1 MSQLSHQFI
10 TFANAMEKI
19 RFDVVGLY
27 HWDVRNYWKEYATG
41 AVGKVLTMQPQPENV
56 KDPYAVRVRE
66 GQLHVGYVA
75 VPDLDVV
82 YQALKGSSLTRLKG
96 TVMESNPEPPVL
108 RVECEVE
115 RIDWNYEPFDD
126 SPYADWHYDGLPLIP
141 RKQEQLGDLTTD
153 LIDALEDTDPDIE
166 NVISMTEILLTEHL
180 YDMSREM
187 TRARYRIERLL
198 SMRKEPVCASQAARL
213 RQQKGML
220 MRHENRDQV
229 ARYLFVELPS
239 QLRQKGLEDSH
250 YTYDNRL
257 DELEQQLHAFPFQ
270 LYDKFLADPV
280 DFLREVYYKH
290 VPRKYLYQL
299 LSGIVLM
306 ILKRRV
312 KIQRWGREGDTK
324 PIEQI
329 ENGCTLNIKTDSKLL
344 SEAAAVYWKRLE
356 EKGFVDKAHQLLP
369 STTRLEA
376 AYIAELFAE
385 QLGIKAKWKT
395 FEDFWGIN
403 NLAQEKYHSLE
414 SGKSPSREKVIN
426 EIFES

>member
-1 MSQLSHQFI
+1 
-10 TFANAMEKI
+10 MEKI

-166 NVISMTEILLTEHL
+166 NVISLTESLLLEHL
-180 YDMSREM
+180 VTS
-187 TRARYRIERLL
+187 LL
-198 SMRKEPVCASQAARL
+198 NTQQHLPQRPLHLL
-213 RQQKGML
+213 RDKKDGVQMV
-220 MRHENRDQV
+220 RHH
-229 ARYLFVELPS
+229 L
-239 QLRQKGLEDSH
+239 
-250 YTYDNRL
+250 
-257 DELEQQLHAFPFQ
+257 
-270 LYDKFLADPV
+270 
-280 DFLREVYYKH
+280 
-290 VPRKYLYQL
+290 
-299 LSGIVLM
+299 
-306 ILKRRV
+306 
-312 KIQRWGREGDTK
+312 
-324 PIEQI
+324 
-329 ENGCTLNIKTDSKLL
+329 
-344 SEAAAVYWKRLE
+344 
-356 EKGFVDKAHQLLP
+356 
-369 STTRLEA
+369 
-376 AYIAELFAE
+376 
-385 QLGIKAKWKT
+385 
-395 FEDFWGIN
+395 
-403 NLAQEKYHSLE
+403 
-414 SGKSPSREKVIN
+414 
-426 EIFES
+426 